1 MKAVISGDRVFV
13 NIDNKVFIAQKDK
26 DVNYHKIL
34 KAVRDQNE
42 DRVKEL
48 VLLEEVSVGKLSVSR
63 SKVEVGGMTLHPDFA
78 NAYIYAAEA
87 GKSAIEKF
95 FTNVAK
101 NPDENSR
108 NDLAG
113 FMVHNA
119 LPITDR
125 GTFLAYRY
133 VSEDFMDCHTG
144 KIDNMIGNSVEMPR
158 SDCDPDRN
166 QTCSRGL
173 HVCHYSYLANSG
185 TTHLVVEINPRDV
198 VAVPTDYNGAKMRV
212 CRFRVLCTVDHFA
225 EKVGAIS
232 DPLKTVPFV
241 RMEDIDTEEV
251 AGCVPEELANR
262 YKPVDGKAWAEA

>member
-26 DVNYHKIL
+26 DVNYREAL
-34 KAVRDQNE
+34 KAVKDGNE
-42 DRVKEL
+42 ERVKEL
-48 VLLEEVSVGKLSVSR
+48 VLLGEVQVGELSVSR
-63 SKVEVGGMTLHPDFA
+63 SRVEIGGMTLHPDFA
-78 NAYIYAAEA
+78 NAYTYAADA
-87 GKSAIEKF
+87 GKVAIEKF
-95 FTNVAK
+95 FANVAK

-144 KIDNMIGNSVEMPR
+144 TMDNMIGNSVEMPR
-158 SDCDPDRN
+158 SECDPDRN
-166 QTCSRGL
+166 QTCSTGL

-185 TTHLVVEINPRDV
+185 TKHLVVEINPRDV
-198 VAVPTDYNGAKMRV
+198 VAVPTDYGGAKMRV

-232 DPLKTVPFV
+232 DPLKSVPFV
-241 RMEDIDTEEV
+241 RMADIDTEEV
-251 AGCVPEELANR
+251 AGCVPEELAHR
-262 YKPVDGKAWAEA
+262 YKPVDGKVWAEA